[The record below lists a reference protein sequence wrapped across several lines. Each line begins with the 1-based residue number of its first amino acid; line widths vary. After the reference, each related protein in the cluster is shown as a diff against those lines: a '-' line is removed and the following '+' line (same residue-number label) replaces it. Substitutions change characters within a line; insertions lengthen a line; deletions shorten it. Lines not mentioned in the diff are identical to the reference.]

1 MNSNT
6 LDLIRSNDHR
16 TISKVITNIENEKY
30 ISNSI
35 LDDVYAVGKKAIRLG
50 ITGPPGSGKST
61 LTDQLIQQILND
73 EKSVG
78 IVAVDPTSPYTGG
91 ALLGDRVRM
100 NNYDWND
107 SVFIRSMGSQGS
119 LGGLATKAQIVGDV
133 IAASGK
139 DFIIFETVGVG
150 QGEYDVIKAVDL
162 TIVVLVPEAGDEI
175 QLMKAGLIEV
185 ADLFV
190 INKSDRDGADRLLK
204 SLTTMLNTVFNN
216 KDIIPSVFSTSADR
230 SIGIEQ
236 LYNGIIEYLIMVK
249 DKNLF

>member
-16 TISKVITNIENEKY
+16 TISKVITNIENEKN

-35 LDDVYAVGKKAIRLG
+35 LDDVYAEGKKAIRLG

-73 EKSVG
+73 GKSVG

-100 NNYDWND
+100 NNYELND
-107 SVFIRSMGSQGS
+107 NVFIRSMGSHGN

-139 DFIIFETVGVG
+139 DIIIFETVGVG

-204 SLTTMLNTVFNN
+204 SLTTILNTVFNN

-230 SIGIEQ
+230 SMGIEQ
-236 LYNGIIEYLIMVK
+236 L
-249 DKNLF
+249 